1 MKSTAVSLFSKYM
14 NKTPLAYLNER
25 RLYYA
30 NKKIAAG
37 AKPSAIFR
45 ECGFDDYTSFFRA
58 YKRLYGHAPSVRKSD
73 EDGFHGF

>member
-14 NKTPLAYLNER
+14 NKTPLVYLNER

-37 AKPSAIFR
+37 ARPSAIHR
-45 ECGFDDYTSFFRA
+45 ECGFDDYISFFRA
-58 YKRLYGHAPSVRKSD
+58 YKRLYGHAPSDRRGD
-73 EDGFHGF
+73 GDGFHGF

>member
-1 MKSTAVSLFSKYM
+1 MFSKYI

-37 AKPSAIFR
+37 AKLSAIFR

-58 YKRLYGHAPSVRKSD
+58 YKRLYGHAPSDRRGD

>member
-1 MKSTAVSLFSKYM
+1 M